1 MSENLN
7 TAPTVSRGGSKIR
20 NDLIFIGALVLLAA
34 VVGLL
39 FLFIRGEGSGV
50 TVKVDDKIFGEY
62 SLSENREVEIKS
74 ENGINYLVI
83 EDGKAYMR
91 DASCPDGICVEH
103 RPVHREGESI
113 VCLPNKVVILV
124 KGDEGDAPDVVG

>member
-83 EDGKAYMR
+83 EDGNVYMR

>member
-1 MSENLN
+1 MSDNLN

>member
-1 MSENLN
+1 M
-7 TAPTVSRGGSKIR
+7 
-20 NDLIFIGALVLLAA
+20 
-34 VVGLL
+34 VGLL